1 MLRPDCDP
9 RLNRTETKETVG
21 KVLEAMSCLFETSE
35 GLNSRYGLREK
46 RPDSGYQAL
55 PPANEIG
62 ERKQLA
68 FRQAFNTLRTGP
80 KKTRSDKGSNE
91 AGKGISALSKLVW
104 VAADKDK
111 FGNLIDDISYF
122 IAKFNEL
129 LPPTLILLSSMAL
142 EDISSS
148 GMTTAA
154 IERVA
159 HLKLPHRAVLEGE
172 LVAAAKVTM
181 VTGDIAWSSCFS
193 S

>member
-1 MLRPDCDP
+1 M
-9 RLNRTETKETVG
+9 
-21 KVLEAMSCLFETSE
+21 
-35 GLNSRYGLREK
+35 NSRYGLREK

-55 PPANEIG
+55 PPANEIS
-62 ERKQLA
+62 ERKKLA
-68 FRQAFNTLRTGP
+68 FRQAFNTLPTGP
-80 KKTRSDKGSNE
+80 KKTRSDKGSTE
-91 AGKGISALSKLVW
+91 AGNGISALTKLVW
-104 VAADKDK
+104 VAVDKDK

-122 IAKFNEL
+122 IAKLNEL
-129 LPPTLILLSSMAL
+129 LPLTPTLLSSMAI
-142 EDISSS
+142 EAISSS

-181 VTGDIAWSSCFS
+181 ATGDIAWSSCFS